1 MRPLEGPLPR
11 SLSRVLAALL
21 LMVATMAASGA
32 TGAAPTAVAGDSGTR
47 TLVASTQLQDRPFRS
62 LVLVTVG
69 ERVVCTGFVIAP
81 TKVVTAG
88 HCLARDASAGDFR
101 LRRELPSGVRLHRAY
116 SQIAGGSPF
125 TSCEVS
131 SVWAHPR
138 FIRRNASDTEHGS
151 RAHDYAV
158 LTTEPDCV
166 YPESAVMRLWPTESS
181 DGQLPAGSTIKL
193 GGYPADPRFAD
204 MNGLNLWRSQGR
216 VRPPDDDPALLDTTG
231 FVAQGMS
238 GGPVWRTF
246 GGDSPC
252 GRAQCAVAILTECA
266 VNDQGRCKLGD
277 NLRLAV
283 RITPGVAES
292 LARH

>member
-1 MRPLEGPLPR
+1 MRIAARLFA
-11 SLSRVLAALL
+11 SAVLAAA
-21 LMVATMAASGA
+21 VAAMGVV
-32 TGAAPTAVAGDSGTR
+32 PAVLAGDSGDR
-47 TLVASTQLQDRPFRS
+47 TLVGSTQLQDRPFRS

-101 LRRELPSGVRLHRAY
+101 FRRELPADVRLLRAY
-116 SQIAGGSPF
+116 SQVAGGSPF
-125 TSCEVS
+125 ASCEVS

-138 FIRRNASDTEHGS
+138 FIRRNAADDAYGS

-158 LTTEPDCV
+158 LTTSPDCV

-193 GGYPADPRFAD
+193 GGYPADSRFAD
-204 MNGLNLWRSQGR
+204 MNGLNLWRSQGQ
-216 VRPPDDDPALLDTTG
+216 VRPPGGDPALLDTTG

-238 GGPVWRTF
+238 GGPIWRTF

-252 GRAQCAVAILTECA
+252 GRGQCAVGILTECA

-283 RITPGVAES
+283 RITPDVAES